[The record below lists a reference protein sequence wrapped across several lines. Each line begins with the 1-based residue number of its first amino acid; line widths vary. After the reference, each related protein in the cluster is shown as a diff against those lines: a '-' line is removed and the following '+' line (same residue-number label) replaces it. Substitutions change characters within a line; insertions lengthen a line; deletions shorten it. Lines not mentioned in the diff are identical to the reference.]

1 MPLYTSN
8 ATQLVASGDNV
19 AFDNAPCHSL
29 FAYHR
34 RGGGSVLIFRPG
46 IYQITFSANV
56 TDTNASTDTSV
67 SFAITENGNSISSAT
82 SAITVG
88 NNTEIENL
96 HAKTLLPYLV
106 VLRFRW
112 GTQPFHRQYYSNECV
127 FDCGGDAT
135 CLTSFVKCSAKKS
148 TKSSRR
154 KT

>member
-46 IYQITFSANV
+46 VYQITFSANV
-56 TDTNASTDTSV
+56 TDTSASTDTSV
-67 SFAITENGNSISSAT
+67 SFAITENGNNISLAT

-88 NNTEIENL
+88 SNTEIENL
-96 HAKTLLPYLV
+96 HAKTLVTVPRDASVSV
-106 VLRFRW
+106 VVRNL
-112 GTQPFHRQYYSNECV
+112 
-127 FDCGGDAT
+127 
-135 CLTSFVKCSAKKS
+135 
-148 TKSSRR
+148 SSDSITVTNASLIVEVMRHV
-154 KT
+154 

>member
-46 IYQITFSANV
+46 VYQITFSANV
-56 TDTNASTDTSV
+56 TDTSASTDTSV
-67 SFAITENGNSISSAT
+67 SFAITENGNNISLAT

-88 NNTEIENL
+88 SNTEIENL
-96 HAKTLLPYLV
+96 HAKTLVTVP
-106 VLRFRW
+106 R
-112 GTQPFHRQYYSNECV
+112 
-127 FDCGGDAT
+127 DASVSVGVRN
-135 CLTSFVKCSAKKS
+135 L
-148 TKSSRR
+148 SSDSITVTNASLIVEVMRHV
-154 KT
+154 